1 MNKFSLKIIDG
12 KCSFWERILRE
23 ILAREFQNIFLILK
37 NLGSCVPESDQM
49 GNIKRETN
57 MERKMFRAWTSYI
70 KYRER
75 KGTICRY
82 TAHLLL
88 HILNRKNRWTNI
100 KNNNICRYWEYFLF
114 YWQFLFSFSASQEYI
129 FIIKI

>member
-1 MNKFSLKIIDG
+1 
-12 KCSFWERILRE
+12 
-23 ILAREFQNIFLILK
+23 
-37 NLGSCVPESDQM
+37 M

-57 MERKMFRAWTSYI
+57 MERKMFRAWASYI
-70 KYRER
+70 KYKAR

-100 KNNNICRYWEYFLF
+100 KNNNICRYCKTREKERGISGKTRNIRKKERRVRKKERRVWKKERGLKERKERKAERKRG
-114 YWQFLFSFSASQEYI
+114 LG
-129 FIIKI
+129 IKQSGLIRNKRA

>member
-1 MNKFSLKIIDG
+1 
-12 KCSFWERILRE
+12 
-23 ILAREFQNIFLILK
+23 
-37 NLGSCVPESDQM
+37 M

-57 MERKMFRAWTSYI
+57 MERKMFRAWASYI
-70 KYRER
+70 KYKAR

-100 KNNNICRYWEYFLF
+100 KNNNIDTVKHEKKKEVL
-114 YWQFLFSFSASQEYI
+114 QERQRI
-129 FIIKI
+129 LGRRKGGLGKKKRRVWKKERGLKERKERKAERKRGLGIKQSGLIRNKRA